1 MPKPKRRPPVVKTD
15 WVVEEYREGSCV
27 LALSVESAEAVNAW
41 IRISKIADKDRGT
54 KTIYKAFKRTWRKVD
69 L

>member
-15 WVVEEYREGSCV
+15 WVLEIGPEEGPIARHSRNTKQG
-27 LALSVESAEAVNAW
+27 A
-41 IRISKIADKDRGT
+41 IDISKDWPNSEKRI
-54 KTIYKAFKRTWRKVD
+54 FKRTWRKVD